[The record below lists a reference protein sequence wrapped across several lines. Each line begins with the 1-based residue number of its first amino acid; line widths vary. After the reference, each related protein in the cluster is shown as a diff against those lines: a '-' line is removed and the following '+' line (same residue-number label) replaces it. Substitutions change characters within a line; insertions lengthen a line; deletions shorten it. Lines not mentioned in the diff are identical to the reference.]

1 MFFTPFKFANFTVYS
16 AKFALWRDTYMTKES
31 AQITRPPIVVV
42 LGHVDHGKST
52 LLDFIRKANTVSR
65 EAGGITQH
73 VAAYEVE
80 HEYEGEKKRITFID
94 TPGHAAFQAIR
105 SRGASVA
112 DIAILVVA
120 ADDGVKAQTL
130 EALKSIRDAKIPFV
144 VAINKIDK
152 PNADL
157 NRTQMSLLEQEVFL
171 EKLGGDVPWAAISAK
186 VGTGV
191 SELLDLILLVAQ
203 LHEPKADP
211 SAQASGYVIEAH
223 LDHKR
228 GIASTLIIRNGSLES
243 GSAVVAG
250 QALSPVRIM
259 ENFAGKTLKK
269 AGPSTPVVLVG
280 FDVLP
285 EAGAEFVSFKSKKDA
300 ELLRSKHAEAAR
312 ARSIA
317 VATTT
322 EGEKFLLPIVIRADA
337 LGSMEAIQSEAA
349 KIGDDERGIS
359 IIQWGIGDISEGDIK
374 AAIAAGSRTVIGFN
388 VHMDTMADS
397 LARQHGIHFENF
409 SIIYELTTRLEEL
422 LKENAPKRVHEE
434 VVGRAK
440 ILKYFSSR
448 KDEHLIG
455 ASVLSGMTK
464 QSEPARLMRR
474 NEKVADCEIL
484 TMQSARK
491 SVTQIGEGV
500 EFGAQIVCNET
511 PTEGDV
517 IETLH
522 REEY

>member
-1 MFFTPFKFANFTVYS
+1 MNN
-16 AKFALWRDTYMTKES
+16 ES
-31 AQITRPPIVVV
+31 SHTTERPPIVVV

-73 VAAYEVE
+73 VAAYEAE
-80 HEYEGEKKRITFID
+80 HEYEGVKRRITFID

-130 EALKSIRDAKIPFV
+130 EAIKSIKDASIPYV

-157 NRTQMSLLEQEVFL
+157 SRTQSSLLKHEVFL

-186 VGTGV
+186 TGEGV
-191 SELLDLILLVAQ
+191 STLLDLILIVADFA
-203 LHEPKADP
+203 EFKADP
-211 SAQASGYVIEAH
+211 TLPASGYVIEAH

-228 GIASTLIIRNGSLES
+228 GIASTLIIRNGSLEI

-250 QALSPVRIM
+250 KALAPVRIM
-259 ENFAGKTLKK
+259 ENFAGKSLKK
-269 AGPSTPVVLVG
+269 ASSSMPILLVG

-285 EAGAEFVSFKSKKDA
+285 EPGAEFVSFKSKKDA
-300 ELLRSKHAEAAR
+300 ELERSKRAEEERSRKPDAA
-312 ARSIA
+312 AES
-317 VATTT
+317 T
-322 EGEKFLLPIVIRADA
+322 GEKFFVPIVIRADA
-337 LGSMEAIQSEAA
+337 LGSMEAIRSETA
-349 KIGDDERGIS
+349 KIGDETRGVT
-359 IIQWGIGDISEGDIK
+359 IIQSGIGDISEGDIK
-374 AAIAAGSRTVIGFN
+374 AAIAATSPVVLGFN
-388 VHMDTMADS
+388 VHMDATAAT
-397 LARQHGIHFENF
+397 LARQHGITFENY
-409 SIIYELTTRLEEL
+409 SIIYELTKRLQEL
-422 LKENAPKRVHEE
+422 LRAHAPKRVKED

-440 ILKYFSSR
+440 VLKYFSSR

-455 ASVLSGMTK
+455 ANVQSGMVK
-464 QSEPARLMRR
+464 KEQPARLMRR
-474 NEKVADCEIL
+474 GEKMADCKIL
-484 TMQSARK
+484 SMQSARK
-491 SVTQIGEGV
+491 GVMKIGEGA
-500 EFGAQIVCNET
+500 EFGAQIVCSET
-511 PTEGDV
+511 PAPGDIV
-517 IETLH
+517 ESLL